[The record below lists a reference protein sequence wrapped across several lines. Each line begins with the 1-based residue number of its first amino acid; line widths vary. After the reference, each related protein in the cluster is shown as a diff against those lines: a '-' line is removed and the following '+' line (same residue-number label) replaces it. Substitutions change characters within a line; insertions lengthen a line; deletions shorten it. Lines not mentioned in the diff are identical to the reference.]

1 MTIPPYNPITQLP
14 PDWSAMRDDRLSMM
28 ADAWKQQRLELDES
42 DALMQFLAR
51 LRREWAIETGVIERL
66 YTISDS
72 ATKTLIEGGIDASL
86 LSTSDTDKPASE
98 VVAMIKDQEDAIA
111 GIYAFVAESRPLS
124 AVFIRQL
131 HSTLTRHQTHC
142 EAIDSLGVVRQ
153 VPLERG
159 VWKSQPNN
167 LGEGASL
174 SFAPP
179 HLVSTEIDNLVT
191 WANEYA
197 EQGVSADVLAA
208 WLHHRFTQIHP
219 FQDGNGRL
227 ARCLATIMMIRAGWF
242 PLVVTRN
249 DKVDYI
255 AALRAADG
263 GDLRPLV
270 GCFGHLQRKA
280 MYKAMSLSAQA
291 IHDTTQMRDIFGGI
305 EATLSKIR
313 EQKLADESRVYRTA
327 DALHKL
333 CSERLREVAS
343 SLKPMLAKFDLGY
356 ECEAFAAE
364 RGSYQAAPN
373 RNYGQVIQA
382 AKQLDYFADLSAYRC
397 WACLRI
403 DAGRR
408 FELLFDFHGLGKRRT
423 IGQTLCCSAIF
434 VEKGPD
440 GEIARALPM
449 ARDLFEFTDRDA
461 FEQTTGAFRSWFD
474 EAVRSGLALWQQ
486 AL

>member
-1 MTIPPYNPITQLP
+1 MTTPAYSPISPLPSNWSDMRGAQLA
-14 PDWSAMRDDRLSMM
+14 SL
-28 ADAWKQQRLELDES
+28 ADAWKQQRVELDES
-42 DALMQFLAR
+42 DALTQFLSR

-66 YTISDS
+66 YTVSDS

-86 LSTSDTDKPASE
+86 LSTSDTDKPVSE

-111 GIYAFVAESRPLS
+111 GIYSFVAESRPLS

-142 EAIDSLGVVRQ
+142 EAIDSLGIVRQ

-167 LGEGASL
+167 LGEGAPL

-179 HLVSTEIDNLVT
+179 HLVDTEIDNLVT
-191 WANEYA
+191 WANAYA
-197 EQGVSADVLAA
+197 EEGVSADVLAA

-255 AALRAADG
+255 AALRAADR
-263 GDLRPLV
+263 GDLHPLV
-270 GCFGHLQRKA
+270 NCFGHLQRKA
-280 MYKAMSLSAQA
+280 MYKAMSIGGQV

-313 EQKLADESRVYRTA
+313 DQKLADESRVYQTA

-333 CSERLREVAS
+333 CSERLREVSAS
-343 SLKPMLAKFDLGY
+343 LLPVLKKYQLGFDCTVPIAARGSVAANEYGRGQVLEASKQLGY
-356 ECEAFAAE
+356 
-364 RGSYQAAPN
+364 YP
-373 RNYGQVIQA
+373 
-382 AKQLDYFADLSAYRC
+382 DLAGYRC
-397 WACLRI
+397 VAFLRI

-408 FELLFDFHGLGKRRT
+408 FELTFDFHGLGRRRM
-423 IGQTLCCSAIF
+423 IGQTLCCAAIF
-434 VEKGPD
+434 VEKGAN
-440 GEIARALPM
+440 GELARVAPM
-449 ARDLFEFTDRDA
+449 AKDLFELTDRDA
-461 FEQTTGAFRSWFD
+461 FEQTTGSFRVWFD
-474 EAVRSGLALWQQ
+474 AAIRSGLAMWQQ
-486 AL
+486 SL